1 MAASSSRKRKLK
13 AAEVAGTEG
22 EEGVAEA
29 HDYASLAHRIF
40 AALRVGGVEGVCG
53 AVAAVVA
60 DGYMAG
66 SGAAAAAVVV
76 VAENTAVLVVAAVDH
91 TYFEQQELA
100 AVELGLI
107 VEHMAAQI
115 QQRLE
120 VDKGCIAASQGVEVA
135 VAERAPVAHVAVAVA
150 VAAAAA
156 VVVAAAIGN
165 FVSHRNHN
173 LHTEQIAL
181 VEGAEVRALAVG
193 LALMATVGC
202 NLVALEAGL
211 LLQL

>member
-107 VEHMAAQI
+107 VERMAAQI
-115 QQRLE
+115 QQRPE

-156 VVVAAAIGN
+156 VVAAAIGN

>member
-1 MAASSSRKRKLK
+1 MV
-13 AAEVAGTEG
+13 ETEG

-76 VAENTAVLVVAAVDH
+76 VAENTAVPVVAVVDH

-120 VDKGCIAASQGVEVA
+120 VDKGCIAASQGVVVA
-135 VAERAPVAHVAVAVA
+135 VAERAPVVHVAVVVAVA
-150 VAAAAA
+150 VAA
-156 VVVAAAIGN
+156 VVAAAIGN

>member
-1 MAASSSRKRKLK
+1 M
-13 AAEVAGTEG
+13 AGTEG

-29 HDYASLAHRIF
+29 RDYVSLAHRIF

-91 TYFEQQELA
+91 IYFEQQELA

-156 VVVAAAIGN
+156 VVAAAIGN

>member
-1 MAASSSRKRKLK
+1 M
-13 AAEVAGTEG
+13 VGTEG

-66 SGAAAAAVVV
+66 SGAAAAAAVV

-107 VEHMAAQI
+107 VERMAVQI
-115 QQRLE
+115 QQRPE

-156 VVVAAAIGN
+156 VVAAAIGN